1 MFVRTDKARRDSP
14 ITGWTARWYSRL
26 TLRDL
31 DEFRKLAERTAS
43 QLPEGSDVL
52 EVAPGPGY
60 WAIELARLGSYRIKG
75 LDLSADFVRIA
86 GDNARRAGV
95 AIDFYEG
102 NAARM
107 PFESDTFD
115 FLLCRAAFK
124 NFRAPRGAR

>member
-31 DEFRKLAERTAS
+31 DEFRKLAERIAN

-60 WAIELARLGSYRIKG
+60 WAIELARLGNYRIKG
-75 LDLSADFVRIA
+75 LDLSTTLC
-86 GDNARRAGV
+86 
-95 AIDFYEG
+95 
-102 NAARM
+102 
-107 PFESDTFD
+107 ESLATTPDG
-115 FLLCRAAFK
+115 LA
-124 NFRAPRGAR
+124 